1 MVKANFMA
9 AREIMIEF
17 VFSLCENG
25 FVPGSATAPHRTDS
39 IIRLTRGRPGERF
52 LSELST
58 ASLRPD
64 RLRRTEVDPSAYVT
78 HSRSP
83 EVGGILECGG
93 KRSATPLS
101 LAQFSRES
109 RVTSRF
115 VRSKITPARKSA
127 VAASLCRRS
136 PK

>member
-1 MVKANFMA
+1 MCSWVGHRAPPDGFNNPPDTRP
-9 AREIMIEF
+9 ARGTF
-17 VFSLCENG
+17 
-25 FVPGSATAPHRTDS
+25 
-39 IIRLTRGRPGERF
+39 F

-101 LAQFSRES
+101 LAQLSRES

-115 VRSKITPARKSA
+115 VRSKITPARKK
-127 VAASLCRRS
+127 RRRRFALPAHS
-136 PK
+136 KMRKRQWR